1 MCAVSRSSARRGT
14 PTAVSWAANS
24 TCWSSA
30 TACSGKRT
38 RNRRSSAK
46 PNQPWNRIKRDLRYR
61 PSQQASE
68 ARGHADRIQNE
79 LGGWNE
85 IADQVAP
92 CTLYRDWNH
101 NFNCSNLLAL
111 PSVFGHC
118 RMRVEFGQG
127 GCVVGDLAHL
137 LVDPADDD
145 HLKNLKSRMARVLSE
160 LALKLTLR
168 NDRLRRQITFLA
180 EG

>member
-1 MCAVSRSSARRGT
+1 
-14 PTAVSWAANS
+14 
-24 TCWSSA
+24 
-30 TACSGKRT
+30 
-38 RNRRSSAK
+38 
-46 PNQPWNRIKRDLRYR
+46 
-61 PSQQASE
+61 
-68 ARGHADRIQNE
+68 
-79 LGGWNE
+79 
-85 IADQVAP
+85 
-92 CTLYRDWNH
+92 
-101 NFNCSNLLAL
+101 
-111 PSVFGHC
+111 
-118 RMRVEFGQG
+118 MRVEFGQG